1 MLLIDM
7 VCSVAEKLGNRRV
20 TGLEQ
25 YYTPR
30 HLALELTQTLF
41 EKLENP
47 TRLHFF
53 EPAGGTGSFV
63 DALIALGA
71 SRVASIDTHPKH
83 PRVNLGDF
91 LLTEI
96 PETVRVCISNPP
108 FGRNNALSIP
118 FFNHAAGFSSHIAFL
133 VPRSWRKWSVQN
145 RLDRNFHLIH
155 DQDVNLIYQDQHGS
169 PLAKSNELR
178 TCFQIWEKRGDLR
191 EKVVVPDNGFVK
203 KTEPQNADVAIR
215 VFGYGCGQVLEDF
228 EPKPN
233 TTLMFLRLQGGIT
246 ASLLR
251 ELDVDRFR
259 NNTAYTQALSFQEI
273 NYLLNEKLL
282 GDGLKQK

>member
-1 MLLIDM
+1 M
-7 VCSVAEKLGNRRV
+7 VSKVSEKLGNRRV

-30 HLALELTQTLF
+30 HLALALTTSLF
-41 EKLENP
+41 EVLDNP
-47 TRLHFF
+47 QSRSYL
-53 EPAGGTGSFV
+53 EPAGGSGSFV
-63 DALIALGA
+63 DALVQLGA
-71 SRVASIDTHPKH
+71 HRIESLDTHPKH
-83 PRVNLGDF
+83 DLVALGDF
-91 LLTEI
+91 LKTKFTDNKLVT
-96 PETVRVCISNPP
+96 ISNPP

-145 RLDRNFHLIH
+145 RLDQRFHLIQ
-155 DQDVNLIYQDQHGS
+155 DQDVNLIYESADGA

-178 TCFQIWEKRGDLR
+178 TCFQIWERR
-191 EKVVVPDNGFVK
+191 TESRQIVAVPDNGFLR
-203 KTEPQNADVAIR
+203 KTDPENADIALR
-215 VFGYGCGQVLEDF
+215 VFGFGCGKVIEEF
-228 EPKPN
+228 PRKPN
-233 TTLMFLRLQGGIT
+233 TTLMFLSMHEGVT

-273 NYLLNEKLL
+273 NFLLNERIL
-282 GDGLKQK
+282 GHGLKKK